1 MSGIHV
7 RVRVG
12 AEHYALA
19 VEQVLEVA
27 EAGRLTPVPGAP
39 PQILGVHNLRGQVI
53 PVIALAGLLGLPQEQ
68 PARILVAELG
78 ERRAGLAVD
87 EVLDVVEL
95 PAASEQSES
104 PYLSG
109 AALVD
114 GTLVGILDV
123 EAVLA
128 PLSAPEAP
136 A

>member
-39 PQILGVHNLRGQVI
+39 SQILGVHNLRGQVI

-87 EVLDVVEL
+87 AVLDVVEL
-95 PAASEQSES
+95 PPASEQSES

-109 AALVD
+109 TALVD

-123 EAVLA
+123 ETVLT